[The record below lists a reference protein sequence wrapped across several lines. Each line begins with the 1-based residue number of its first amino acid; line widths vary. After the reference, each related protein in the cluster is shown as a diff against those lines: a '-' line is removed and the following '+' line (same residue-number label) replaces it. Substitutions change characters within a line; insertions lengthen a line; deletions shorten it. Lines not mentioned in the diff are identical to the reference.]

1 MNRISLFISTTLL
14 GFSSIGFCQT
24 AKDTTG
30 YIFTD
35 VKEIKHT
42 PVKNQHRSGTCWSFS
57 GLAFLEAELLRTKQK
72 EYDLSEMFIV
82 RHSYSDKASKFVR
95 FQGTLNFAGGGSFYD
110 VIETIRKQGIVPEQ
124 AYPGLEY
131 SEEMHVHGELD
142 AVSRAY
148 IDAVVKNPNKKL
160 TTAWKNGFE
169 GILDA
174 YLGKNPTN
182 FIYDGKN
189 YTPLSF
195 YSSLGLNLDDYVYL
209 SSFTHH
215 PFYKKFIIEV
225 PDNWAF
231 GEVYNLPLDEFMQIF
246 DNAIETGYSVAW
258 ASDVSEKGFAYKY
271 GLAVVP
277 EVNVSEMTDSEKSKW
292 TELSQK
298 EKDEML
304 YKFSKP
310 GKEKVISQE
319 VRQAA
324 FDNLTTTDD
333 HGMLIVG
340 VAKDQAGN
348 KYYKVK
354 NSWGTSDKYKGF
366 FYASEPYV
374 RYKTLSILVH
384 KNAIPKAIA
393 KKLGL

>member
-1 MNRISLFISTTLL
+1 MKKSSLLIFTIILVLTT
-14 GFSSIGFCQT
+14 IGVGQT
-24 AKDTTG
+24 VKDTTG
-30 YIFTD
+30 YTFTD
-35 VKEIKHT
+35 IKEVKYT
-42 PVKNQHRSGTCWSFS
+42 SVKNQHRSGTCWSFS
-57 GLAFLEAELLRTKQK
+57 GLAFLEAELLRTKNK
-72 EYDLSEMFIV
+72 EYDFSEMFIV
-82 RHSYSDKASKFVR
+82 RHSYSDKATKYVR

-124 AYPGLEY
+124 AYPGLSY
-131 SEEMHVHGELD
+131 SEDMHVHGELD
-142 AVSRAY
+142 AVTRAY
-148 IDAVVKNPNKKL
+148 VDAVVKNPNKKL

-182 FIYDGKN
+182 FSFEGKS
-189 YTPLSF
+189 YTPETFLN
-195 YSSLGLNLDDYVYL
+195 SLGLNLDEYVYL
-209 SSFTHH
+209 SSFTHQ

-231 GEVYNLPLDEFMQIF
+231 GEVYNIPLDEFMQTF
-246 DNAIETGYSVAW
+246 DFAIENGYTVAW
-258 ASDVSEKGFAYKY
+258 ASDVSEKGFAYKH

-277 EVNVSEMTDSEKSKW
+277 EVNISEMTDSEKSKW

-310 GKEKVISQE
+310 GKEKSITQE
-319 VRQAA
+319 LRQAA

-340 VAKDQAGN
+340 ISKDQNGN

-354 NSWGTSDKYKGF
+354 NSWGASDKYKGF

-384 KNAIPKAIA
+384 KNAIPKPIA